1 MLAGA
6 DTDTISA
13 REVCCIDSTARD
25 VGYNRQLEAGGGS
38 WRAGGVRVGRGG
50 QMTRLL
56 LLFAVKRSLVGGIL
70 VCLLE
75 SQRKR
80 NRAKREREKEDGE
93 GEEEGKSVVRI
104 YGRSERQRAE
114 MF

>member
-6 DTDTISA
+6 DTHTIRA

-38 WRAGGVRVGRGG
+38 GRTGGARGGRGG

-56 LLFAVKRSLVGGIL
+56 LSAMKRSLVGGIL

-75 SQRKR
+75 SKRKR
-80 NRAKREREKEDGE
+80 NRGKRERERRSRRGGGRKERCQNKRE
-93 GEEEGKSVVRI
+93 K
-104 YGRSERQRAE
+104 
-114 MF
+114 